1 MSAEII
7 RVPDFLRDWP
17 WQRSINPL
25 YEQVRTESEAW
36 VRSFG
41 ILNPKSQAAF
51 DRCKIES
58 DSCDLAKLAALSYSY
73 HDRTY
78 LRLGT
83 DLMFLLYLHDEQT
96 DVEDADTTRK
106 LGDIF
111 IDALRNPAK
120 PRPQGEAPIGE
131 IGRQFSARLHKAATP
146 TALTHFLDE
155 MEAYIYS
162 VVDQSTERQ
171 QNHIRSI
178 ADYFALR
185 RLTGAGLPSF
195 ALIEAGMHIP
205 EDVFRHPLLARMRE
219 AAAISLCFTNDV
231 YSYNVERAKGHALH
245 NLIPTVMHEKGL
257 PLQSAIDWIGAWH
270 DEHVVAEFLA
280 CQAELEKLTFGSADV
295 DRLVRLYVHG
305 LACWIRGAD
314 DWSFECERYF
324 GREAAQVR
332 EERVVRMFPAFDVAR
347 ADVVETEGEKGL
359 VRELVEKGVAG
370 LQIEMESAAG
380 GVLVQ

>member
-7 RVPDFLRDWP
+7 RIPDFLRDWP

-25 YEQVRTESEAW
+25 YEQVRADSEAW

-41 ILNPKSQAAF
+41 LFTPKSQAAF
-51 DRCKIES
+51 DRCKI
-58 DSCDLAKLAALSYSY
+58 AKLAALSYSY

-83 DLMFLLYLHDEQT
+83 DLMYILYVHDEQT
-96 DVEDADTTRK
+96 DVEDGQTTRQ

-111 IDALRNPAK
+111 VDALRNPDK

-131 IGRQFSARLHKAATP
+131 MGRQFSARLHKAATP

-171 QNHIRSI
+171 HNHIRSI

-185 RLTGAGLPSF
+185 RLTGAALPSF
-195 ALIEAGMHIP
+195 ALAEAGLHIP
-205 EDVFRHPLLARMRE
+205 EDVFRHPLLTRMRE
-219 AAAISLCFTNDV
+219 AAAISLCVANDV

-245 NLIPTVMHEKGL
+245 NLVPTVMHEKSL

-270 DEHVVAEFLA
+270 DDHVVAEFLTY
-280 CQAELEKLTFGSADV
+280 QTELEKLTFGVDV
-295 DRLVRLYVHG
+295 DRQVRAYVHG
-305 LACWIRGAD
+305 LACWVRGAD

-324 GREAAQVR
+324 GREAARVR
-332 EERVVRMFPAFDVAR
+332 EEKVVKMFPAFDVGR
-347 ADVVETEGEKGL
+347 ADVVESEGERGL

-370 LQIEMESAAG
+370 LEIEMQSAVVGGGG